1 MTEQTETQEVQSS
14 TDESK
19 VNEVVIIKRRTL
31 TNCEEYVSIQLK
43 SSDGTIG
50 GLLKKAISA
59 TQLQSLNNNDKKL
72 GIQ

>member
-1 MTEQTETQEVQSS
+1 MTENNEKEQRQSQ

-19 VNEVVIIKRRTL
+19 VNEVIIVKKRTL
-31 TNCEEYVSIQLK
+31 VNCEEFVSIQLK

-50 GLLKKAISA
+50 SLLKKAMGA
-59 TQLQSLNNNDKKL
+59 TQLNNLKDNDDKL